1 VLELQVENDRLI
13 NEIIVLNE
21 DKDSLQTEMEQQL
34 TAVETIASKERSE
47 LQFKYDQLVGELN
60 YQIEGLSTNLRDRD
74 NDIILLKVR
83 IVI

>member
-1 VLELQVENDRLI
+1 MLELQVENDRLI